1 MKKVM
6 CLLCLFLLGLSLI
19 GCGDTEI
26 PGTATEGV
34 LVVGMECDYAPF
46 NWTEWNIHIR
56 LIQIAELVRRFLRKA
71 VRFLQALI
79 LKMQPSDLLF
89 AQKELQFS
97 RRFLRVKEI
106 FLKLQ
111 L

>member
-26 PGTATEGV
+26 PGTAKEGV

-46 NWTEWNIHIR
+46 NWTETTKTDTNIAINNVPNAYAEGYDV
-56 LIQIAELVRRFLRKA
+56 QMAKKIADGLGVTLSELFESL
-71 VRFLQALI
+71 
-79 LKMQPSDLLF
+79 
-89 AQKELQFS
+89 
-97 RRFLRVKEI
+97 
-106 FLKLQ
+106 
-111 L
+111 